1 MVIASFFTRSP
12 CTIKWRG
19 SSHKGK
25 VAVSVTASHWCMQ
38 GELCGTHFTHKGGA
52 ANHLSRSRLSQLPIW
67 SSREQLCAWIWL
79 ISKITETVLQCS
91 LRSVLCFNKGGSHN
105 DLNTVSI
112 YMDPG
117 VLWLPHAA
125 CVMGISQEQLIK
137 FGEKTPG
144 IKIQN
149 FYIWIDSV
157 FRSAINR
164 VNAHAQR

>member
-1 MVIASFFTRSP
+1 MCLSSNYISQHWCRNNKNTLSNSGNCKFFHQFPR
-12 CTIKWRG
+12 TIKWRG

-67 SSREQLCAWIWL
+67 SSRVELCVWIWL
-79 ISKITETVLQCS
+79 ISRITETVSQCS
-91 LRSVLCFNKGGSHN
+91 LRSVVCFNKGGSHN

-117 VLWLPHAA
+117 VLWLPH
-125 CVMGISQEQLIK
+125 VRYKYMVWPLL
-137 FGEKTPG
+137 
-144 IKIQN
+144 
-149 FYIWIDSV
+149 
-157 FRSAINR
+157 
-164 VNAHAQR
+164 HHL